1 MRTTLGMVG
10 VATALLLAA
19 SSANLSAQDSKKAGK
34 QLACT
39 EIKDEFACK
48 GYSDCQWVG
57 ASGKKKAGCAKAAKK

>member
-1 MRTTLGMVG
+1 MRTTLGMVS

-19 SSANLSAQDSKKAGK
+19 SFANVSAQPKQANP

-48 GYSDCQWVG
+48 GYSDCRWAG
-57 ASGKKKAGCAKAAKK
+57 ASGKKKTGCAKAAKK